1 MHVQHHECEE
11 VEMTY
16 IQERAWDLNSQV
28 AICMYNR
35 LIVDR

>member
-16 IQERAWDLNSQV
+16 VQERAWDLNSRV
-28 AICMYNR
+28 AMH
-35 LIVDR
+35 V

>member
-16 IQERAWDLNSQV
+16 VQERAWDLKSQV
-28 AICMYNR
+28 AMH
-35 LIVDR
+35 V